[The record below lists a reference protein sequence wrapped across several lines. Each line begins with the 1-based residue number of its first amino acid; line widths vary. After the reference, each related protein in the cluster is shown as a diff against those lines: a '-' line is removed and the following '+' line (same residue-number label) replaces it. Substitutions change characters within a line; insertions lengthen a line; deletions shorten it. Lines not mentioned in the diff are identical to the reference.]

1 MTEPKERTADRTAD
15 WTDERGTSEE
25 GKSPCQRERAAD
37 WTVKGE
43 GGGGRGGERGTS
55 DPSDEGSS
63 VDSAPPAVQR
73 SRAQSKQSPAR
84 LQVLELEIRSGRNGP
99 AVVSGISFA
108 VRPGAVLG
116 LVGESGSGKT
126 TVALALLGHTRRGLS
141 VAGGEIRVDGT
152 DLLRLKPAALRALR
166 GAVVS
171 YVPQDPAAALNPALR
186 VGYQLREV
194 LRVHPGRSADPDARI
209 REVLREA
216 SLDAAPD
223 LLRRYPHQLS
233 GGQQQ
238 RIGLAM
244 AFACRPALIVL
255 DEPTTG
261 LDVSTQRR
269 VLDTVRQLCRGYG
282 VAAVY
287 VSHDLAV
294 VSELADEVA
303 VMYAGRI
310 VETGPAGALFAGP
323 RHPYTRGLLAAVPE
337 PGGDRPLTGIPG
349 QQPPPGRRGPGCA
362 FAARCEL
369 VLEQCHHD
377 EPELIP
383 LSAGRTIPSPEA
395 ASPHP
400 GTTTPSPRATIPSL
414 HAVRCWRAAEVPAA
428 RPGLPRPRVA
438 AGPGPAALLSVRGVS
453 ARYHGV
459 PALSGIDLDLPARG
473 CVAVVGE
480 SGSGKTTLARC
491 ITGLQQ
497 DWAGQVMLRGV
508 PLARAARHRPKQVLQ
523 QIQYV
528 FQNPYTSL
536 NPRKTVGQIVAEPVQ
551 RFLGLPRGEQADRV
565 VQVLEDV
572 ALGGSFLARYPD
584 QLSGGE
590 RQRVAIARALA
601 AEPDVLICDEVTSA
615 LDVSVQAVIVEL
627 LRAATAQRQLA
638 MIFITHNLAL
648 VRNVA
653 QTAVV
658 LRQGQIVEAGPA
670 EQILAA
676 PASGYTAQLLA
687 DSPRLSRSARP
698 AAQSGAQPE
707 AGWPVSG

>member
-1 MTEPKERTADRTAD
+1 MAE
-15 WTDERGTSEE
+15 
-25 GKSPCQRERAAD
+25 QLN
-37 WTVKGE
+37 
-43 GGGGRGGERGTS
+43 GR
-55 DPSDEGSS
+55 
-63 VDSAPPAVQR
+63 VN
-73 SRAQSKQSPAR
+73 R
-84 LQVLELEIRSGRNGP
+84 LDVRDLEISSGPDGP
-99 AVVSGISFA
+99 PVVSGISFA

-141 VAGGEIRVDGT
+141 VARGEIWLDGA
-152 DLLRLKPAALRALR
+152 DLLRLSPGRLRALR
-166 GAVVS
+166 GATVS

-186 VGYQLREV
+186 IGYQLREA
-194 LRVHPGRSADPDARI
+194 LRVHPGSSADPAARI

-216 SLDAAPD
+216 SLDATPD

-238 RIGLAM
+238 RVGLAM

-269 VLDTVRQLCRGYG
+269 ILDTIRQLCRGYR

-310 VETGPAGALFAGP
+310 VEAGPAAGLFAAP

-337 PGGDRPLTGIPG
+337 PGSDQPPAGIPG

-369 VLEQCHHD
+369 AADHCRQH
-377 EPELIP
+377 EPELIL
-383 LSAGRTIPSPEA
+383 LSAASQAAAATIPSPDG
-395 ASPHP
+395 AS
-400 GTTTPSPRATIPSL
+400 S
-414 HAVRCWRAAEVPAA
+414 HAVRCWRAAEVAA
-428 RPGLPRPRVA
+428 TRPDLPPPRVA
-438 AGPGPAALLSVRGVS
+438 TAGPGSAALLSVRGVS
-453 ARYHGV
+453 ARYRGV
-459 PALSGIDLDLPARG
+459 PALSGIDLDLPAQG

-491 ITGLQQ
+491 ITGLQP
-497 DWAGQVMLRGV
+497 DWAGQVTLRGV
-508 PLARAARHRPKQVLQ
+508 PLARAARHRPKQALQ

-551 RFLGLPRGEQADRV
+551 RFLGLPRGQQADRV
-565 VQVLEDV
+565 AQVLHDV
-572 ALGGSFLARYPD
+572 ALGSSFLTRYPD

-615 LDVSVQAVIVEL
+615 LDVSVQAVIVDL
-627 LRAATAQRQLA
+627 LRAAAAQRQLA

-648 VRNVA
+648 VRSVA

-658 LRQGQIVEAGPA
+658 LRHGRLVEAGPA
-670 EQILAA
+670 EQILAQPGSA
-676 PASGYTAQLLA
+676 YTAQLLA
-687 DSPRLSRSARP
+687 DAPRLSRP
-698 AAQSGAQPE
+698 GAQP
-707 AGWPVSG
+707 AADRQPS

>member
-1 MTEPKERTADRTAD
+1 MTEQLNGGPSRLDV
-15 WTDERGTSEE
+15 RG
-25 GKSPCQRERAAD
+25 
-37 WTVKGE
+37 
-43 GGGGRGGERGTS
+43 
-55 DPSDEGSS
+55 
-63 VDSAPPAVQR
+63 
-73 SRAQSKQSPAR
+73 
-84 LQVLELEIRSGRNGP
+84 LEIRSGRNGP

-141 VAGGEIRVDGT
+141 VAGGEIRLDGA

-194 LRVHPGRSADPDARI
+194 LRVHPGSGADPEARI

-310 VETGPAGALFAGP
+310 VETGPARALFAGP

-337 PGGDRPLTGIPG
+337 PGSDRPLTGIPG

-383 LSAGRTIPSPEA
+383 LSEAGATPSP
-395 ASPHP
+395 
-400 GTTTPSPRATIPSL
+400 GMTTPSPGATSPSP
-414 HAVRCWRAAEVPAA
+414 HAVRCWRATEVPPA
-428 RPGLPRPRVA
+428 RPGLPRPRAA
-438 AGPGPAALLSVRGVS
+438 AGQGPAALLSVRGVS

-497 DWAGQVMLRGV
+497 DWTGEVTLRGV

-601 AEPDVLICDEVTSA
+601 ADPDVLICDEVTSA

-627 LRAATAQRQLA
+627 LRVATAQRQLA

-670 EQILAA
+670 GQILAA
-676 PASGYTAQLLA
+676 PASAYTAQLLA
-687 DSPRLSRSARP
+687 DSPRLSRPTPDR
-698 AAQSGAQPE
+698 QP
-707 AGWPVSG
+707 S

>member
-1 MTEPKERTADRTAD
+1 MSAGGTAAGVRGDGP
-15 WTDERGTSEE
+15 DEWGGNPRL
-25 GKSPCQRERAAD
+25 
-37 WTVKGE
+37 TV
-43 GGGGRGGERGTS
+43 R
-55 DPSDEGSS
+55 
-63 VDSAPPAVQR
+63 
-73 SRAQSKQSPAR
+73 
-84 LQVLELEIRSGRNGP
+84 ELEIRRGRRGP
-99 AVVSGISFA
+99 PVVSGVSFA

-126 TVALALLGHTRRGLS
+126 TVALALLGHTRRGLA
-141 VAGGEIRVDGT
+141 VAGGEIWLAGT
-152 DLLRLKPAALRALR
+152 DLLRLSPAGLRALR
-166 GAVVS
+166 GATVS

-186 VGYQLREV
+186 VGYQLREA
-194 LRVHPGRSADPDARI
+194 LAVHPGIVADPAARI

-216 SLDAAPD
+216 SLDATPD

-238 RIGLAM
+238 RVGLAM

-269 VLDTVRQLCRGYG
+269 VLDTIRRLCRGYG

-310 VETGPAGALFAGP
+310 VEAGPAAVLFSRP
-323 RHPYTRGLLAAVPE
+323 QHPYTRGLLAAVPE
-337 PGGDRPLTGIPG
+337 PGRSRPLAGIPG
-349 QQPPPGRRGPGCA
+349 QQPPPGRRGPGCT
-362 FAARCEL
+362 FAPRCDL
-369 VLEQCHHD
+369 VLDQCRAH
-377 EPELIP
+377 EPDPVTVPAHTLP
-383 LSAGRTIPSPEA
+383 SHTLPGHTVAGHTVPGHTA
-395 ASPHP
+395 ASPTFSGH
-400 GTTTPSPRATIPSL
+400 TLPSHTLPS
-414 HAVRCWRAAEVPAA
+414 HTVRCWRAQPRVGDGWAA
-428 RPGLPRPRVA
+428 RPRPGPAAEPVA
-438 AGPGPAALLSVRGVS
+438 AGPVVAGGVQPVLLSVRGVS

-459 PALSGIDLDLPARG
+459 PALSGVDLDVPAQG

-497 DWAGQVMLRGV
+497 DWAGEVTLRGV
-508 PLARAARHRPKQVLQ
+508 PLARAARHRPRQALQ
-523 QIQYV
+523 QVQYV

-565 VQVLEDV
+565 ARVLGDV
-572 ALGGSFLARYPD
+572 ALDGSFLSRYPD
-584 QLSGGE
+584 PLSGGE

-601 AEPDVLICDEVTSA
+601 AEPDLLICDEVTSA
-615 LDVSVQAVIVEL
+615 LDVSVQAVIVAL
-627 LRAATAQRQLA
+627 LQAAAAQRQLA

-648 VRNVA
+648 VRTVA
-653 QTAVV
+653 QSAVV
-658 LRQGQIVEAGPA
+658 LRHGAVVEAGPA
-670 EQILAA
+670 GQVLAEPGSA
-676 PASGYTAQLLA
+676 YTAQLLA
-687 DSPRLSRSARP
+687 DAPRLARP
-698 AAQSGAQPE
+698 GVPPR
-707 AGWPVSG
+707 AG

>member
-1 MTEPKERTADRTAD
+1 
-15 WTDERGTSEE
+15 
-25 GKSPCQRERAAD
+25 
-37 WTVKGE
+37 
-43 GGGGRGGERGTS
+43 
-55 DPSDEGSS
+55 
-63 VDSAPPAVQR
+63 
-73 SRAQSKQSPAR
+73 
-84 LQVLELEIRSGRNGP
+84 
-99 AVVSGISFA
+99 VVSGISFA

-141 VAGGEIRVDGT
+141 VAGGEIRLDGT

-337 PGGDRPLTGIPG
+337 PGSDRPLTGIPG

-369 VLEQCHHD
+369 VLEQCRHD

-383 LSAGRTIPSPEA
+383 LSAASTIPSPDA
-395 ASPHP
+395 A
-400 GTTTPSPRATIPSL
+400 AL

-508 PLARAARHRPKQVLQ
+508 PLARAARHRPKQVLR

-658 LRQGQIVEAGPA
+658 LCQGQIVEAGPA

-687 DSPRLSRSARP
+687 DSPRLARD
-698 AAQSGAQPE
+698 GAQP
-707 AGWPVSG
+707 APDRQPS